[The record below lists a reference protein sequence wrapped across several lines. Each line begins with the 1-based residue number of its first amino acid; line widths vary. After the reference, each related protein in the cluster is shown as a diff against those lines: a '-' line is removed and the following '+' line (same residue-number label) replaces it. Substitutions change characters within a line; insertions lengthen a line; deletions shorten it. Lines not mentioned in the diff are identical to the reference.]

1 MDLHRSCNVEQQYE
15 KLLWI
20 TCGRRQLEDAMIKDN
35 LEIEEVSSCKNANQ
49 LDMNQG
55 NG

>member
-1 MDLHRSCNVEQQYE
+1 MDLHRSCNVAAMWEVAMD
-15 KLLWI
+15 
-20 TCGRRQLEDAMIKDN
+20 GRQLEDAMIKDN